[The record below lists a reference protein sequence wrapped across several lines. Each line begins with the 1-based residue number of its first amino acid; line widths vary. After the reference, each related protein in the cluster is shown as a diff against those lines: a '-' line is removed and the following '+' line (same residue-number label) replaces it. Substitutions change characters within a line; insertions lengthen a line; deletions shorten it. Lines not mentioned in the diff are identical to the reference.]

1 MEAKRTTGKDYYV
14 TFEYVSWYLEFRLRL
29 RHSPRWYTKLS
40 QQSFT
45 SDDDDFPKGSVDTYK
60 GEPWVEVEV
69 ECNMFEVS
77 PTVHGKPESKKCND
91 HWVYSI
97 FKNISRSW

>member
-1 MEAKRTTGKDYYV
+1 MWVDIWNLGSDFV
-14 TFEYVSWYLEFRLRL
+14 TPHGDTPNSASKV
-29 RHSPRWYTKLS
+29 
-40 QQSFT
+40 FT